1 MSNINQDVQAS
12 HKILTLLEKANSQTE
27 QIIDLLPGIFLIFN
41 ENFEILRGN
50 NEATQVLEVEK
61 EALLRKSIADLFRS
75 DIWEV
80 FQQNLKLLDVA
91 GNASS
96 KYELPIKGMDKKAKE
111 KPYYWRLSR
120 LKEHNDVE
128 GKLYTLL
135 GEDISQLRESESKLM
150 NVFSS
155 IPLGIMTIDEHGNI
169 EDTYSSY
176 LLYLFNVNSIS
187 GCSFRD
193 IVFAPIEKDLSGTDI
208 KGIDNIYVCLN
219 REEQFFESLKD
230 SFPTQIFLY
239 KGENKAEGKHLGFS
253 YKPVTYDGIV
263 KRMLIIVEDRTA
275 IVQAEEDQARANM
288 IEKQSR
294 AIYESAIR
302 DPLTGLYTRF
312 YMEDQA
318 EALIN
323 NHNRHSISELSLI
336 IFDIDHFKSINDT
349 HGHDVGDIVLRQVAG
364 VLLRQ
369 VRKTDIP
376 VRFGGEEFLI
386 FLPGNRQAANILAER
401 VRKEVEES
409 NFEAEDKVVPVTI
422 SGGVAE
428 HEEGELLGDL
438 IKKADRLLYQAKK
451 GGRNQ
456 IVSEAS

>member
-12 HKILTLLEKANSQTE
+12 HKILTLLETANAQTE

-41 ENFEILRGN
+41 DKFDILRGN
-50 NEATQVLEVEK
+50 NEATQVLSAHK
-61 EALLRKSIADLFRS
+61 ETLLRKSVSDLFRT

-80 FQQNLKLLDVA
+80 FQQNLKLLDIA
-91 GNASS
+91 GNESS
-96 KYELPIKGMDKKAKE
+96 KFELPIKSFDRKAKE

-120 LKEHNDVE
+120 LKDHNEVE
-128 GKLYTLL
+128 GNLYTLL

-155 IPLGIMTIDEHGNI
+155 IPLGIMTIDEHGDI

-176 LLYLFNVNSIS
+176 LQYLFNVNTIS
-187 GCSFRD
+187 GCSLRE
-193 IVFAPIEKDLSGTDI
+193 IVFDPIQKDLTGEDI
-208 KGIDNIYVCLN
+208 KGIDNIYVSLN

-230 SFPTQIFLY
+230 SFPNQIFLY
-239 KGENKAEGKHLGFS
+239 KGNNKEEGKHLGFS

-263 KRMLIIVEDRTA
+263 KRILIIVEDRTA

-336 IFDIDHFKSINDT
+336 IFDIDHFKPINDT

-386 FLPGNRQAANILAER
+386 FLPGNHQAAQSLAER
-401 VRKEVEES
+401 VRKEVEETD
-409 NFEAEDKVVPVTI
+409 FEAEDKVIPVTI

-428 HEEGELLGDL
+428 HVEGELLADL

-456 IVSEAS
+456 IVSAE